1 MTREEVLMDFASRFN
16 EDILDFKDKS
26 NTRVYVNI
34 EPEAIVRIGTYLF
47 RNVGAR
53 FNTATATDLPPNIEI
68 LYHFI
73 VEDINLVISL
83 RVFLN
88 REKPEI
94 ESLGKE
100 IEAFNWIE
108 REMSELLGITFTGHP
123 DPRRLLLADNWPECV
138 YPLRQDYEEWDE
150 SADRTRGL

>member
-1 MTREEVLMDFASRFN
+1 MTREEVLMDFTSRFN
-16 EDILDFKDKS
+16 EDILDFEDKS
-26 NTRVYVNI
+26 STRVYVHI
-34 EPEAIVRIGTYLF
+34 KSEAIVRIGTYLF

-53 FNTATATDLPPNIEI
+53 FNIASATDLPPKIEI

-73 VEDINLVISL
+73 IEDINLIISL
-83 RVFLN
+83 RVFLD

-94 ESLGKE
+94 ESLAKE

-108 REMSELLGITFTGHP
+108 REMSELLGITFIGHP
-123 DPRRLLLADNWPECV
+123 DPRRLLLADNWPEGV

-150 SADRTRGL
+150 KADRTRGL

>member
-1 MTREEVLMDFASRFN
+1 MTREEVLLDFTSRFN
-16 EDILDFKDKS
+16 EDILDFEDKS

-34 EPEAIVRIGTYLF
+34 KPEAIVRTGTYLF

-53 FNTATATDLPPNIEI
+53 FNTATGIDLPPNIEI

-73 VEDINLVISL
+73 VEDINLLISL
-83 RVFLN
+83 RVLLD

-94 ESLGKE
+94 ESMAKE

-108 REMSELLGITFTGHP
+108 REMSELLGITFIGHP
-123 DPRRLLLADNWPECV
+123 DPRRLLLADNWPEGVC
-138 YPLRQDYEEWDE
+138 PLRQDYEEWDG
-150 SADRTRGL
+150 SADRTRGV